1 MTTIL
6 GVLLA
11 LMLPLATPEPY
22 QKPPLD
28 NANTNSVN
36 RAPSTPPN
44 DQRGQAPE
52 GRRKRRHRKHEAPRS
67 PRVSS
72 ARGMAA

>member
-22 QKPPLD
+22 QKPPLED
-28 NANTNSVN
+28 ASNSVN
-36 RAPSTPPN
+36 RASSMPAK

-52 GRRKRRHRKHEAPRS
+52 GRRKRRHRKHKAPRS

-72 ARGMAA
+72 SRGMAA